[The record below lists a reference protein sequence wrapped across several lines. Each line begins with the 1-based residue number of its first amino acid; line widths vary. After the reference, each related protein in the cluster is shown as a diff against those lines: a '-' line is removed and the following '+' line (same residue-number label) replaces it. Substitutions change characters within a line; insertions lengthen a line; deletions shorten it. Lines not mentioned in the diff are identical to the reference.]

1 MPGKRARPVRR
12 GPSEKDQHY
21 WHLVGGLPYEHVRF
35 GGGPL
40 EKGLHHRHLASGLP
54 DPKAD
59 GRQRPLGIAALED
72 KVLQR
77 AVVEVLG
84 AIYEAD
90 FAGFSYG
97 FRPGR
102 SPHHALDTLAVG
114 IERKKVN
121 WVLDADIRDFFTSLD
136 HCWLEKFLEHRIADK
151 RILRLL
157 RKWLKAGVIENG
169 EWSRTLEGA
178 PQGASASPLLAN
190 VYLHYVLDL
199 WARWWRSRYTH
210 GDVIIVRFAD
220 DFIVGF
226 EYQDD
231 AQRFLTDLRERF
243 AKFGLELHDQKT
255 RLIEFGRHAT
265 RRRKA
270 RGLGKPETFD
280 FLGFTH
286 IYGKTRDGRFGLRRI
301 TISKRM

>member
-1 MPGKRARPVRR
+1 
-12 GPSEKDQHY
+12 
-21 WHLVGGLPYEHVRF
+21 
-35 GGGPL
+35 
-40 EKGLHHRHLASGLP
+40 
-54 DPKAD
+54 
-59 GRQRPLGIAALED
+59 
-72 KVLQR
+72 
-77 AVVEVLG
+77 
-84 AIYEAD
+84 
-90 FAGFSYG
+90 
-97 FRPGR
+97 
-102 SPHHALDTLAVG
+102 
-114 IERKKVN
+114 VN

-169 EWSRTLEGA
+169 TWSQTLEGA

-199 WARWWRSRYTH
+199 WAKWWRSRHTH
-210 GDVIIVRFAD
+210 GDMIIVRFAD

-243 AKFGLELHDQKT
+243 AKFGLELHGQKT

-270 RGLGKPETFD
+270 RGLGKPGTFD

-286 IYGKTRDGRFGLRRI
+286 LCGKTRDGRFGLRRI
-301 TISKRM
+301 TISSGCGRNRGSSNNSFSGNGISLFPSRANGWQAWCEGTSHTTPCPATARRSGHSAPRQPGTGTGRYGAAASAPA